1 MKRSKR
7 TVYILPDL
15 SARIDE
21 TASLGGQSPNAII
34 EAALA
39 DYFARESVFGAV
51 ETQTRRL
58 GEIEERLAAQ
68 QAMLTKMDAA
78 IGAVGRGLVVIRD
91 IVKPPAAP
99 TEPQPVVQDREPE
112 PATAGRPAG
121 GILGGWRR

>member
-1 MKRSKR
+1 MKRAKR

-21 TASLGGQSPNAII
+21 TAALGGQSPNAII

-58 GEIEERLAAQ
+58 GEIDERVRAQNATLA
-68 QAMLTKMDAA
+68 KMGESLNALGKTVMDVKAVVERSAA
-78 IGAVGRGLVVIRD
+78 
-91 IVKPPAAP
+91 PAAP
-99 TEPQPVVQDREPE
+99 VAEPAGPE
-112 PATAGRPAG
+112 PTRKS
-121 GILGGWRR
+121 GILGWR